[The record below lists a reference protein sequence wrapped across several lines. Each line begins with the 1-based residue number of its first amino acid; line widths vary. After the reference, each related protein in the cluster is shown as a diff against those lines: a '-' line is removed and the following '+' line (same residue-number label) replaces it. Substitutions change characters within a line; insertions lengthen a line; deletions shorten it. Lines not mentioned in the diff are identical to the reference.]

1 MEKNISYVLK
11 EIFQGFQN
19 CLCFYSSIKT
29 EGVLFFFIYIAIY
42 IYIFVYIYIYNQA
55 LYGKMFKNK
64 KCFLFDFTY
73 CVKISV
79 RSEQ

>member
-1 MEKNISYVLK
+1 MEFFLYILY

-29 EGVLFFFIYIAIY
+29 EGVLFLYIY
-42 IYIFVYIYIYNQA
+42 IYIYVCIYIYSYIYKKLSPNW
-55 LYGKMFKNK
+55 KN
-64 KCFLFDFTY
+64 FQEQVFFSDFTY

-79 RSEQ
+79 RSDQ

>member
-1 MEKNISYVLK
+1 M
-11 EIFQGFQN
+11 FQGFQN

-42 IYIFVYIYIYNQA
+42 IYICIYIKNQA
-55 LYGKMFKNK
+55 LNGKMFMNK
-64 KCFLFDFTY
+64 KCFFSDFTY

-79 RSEQ
+79 RSDQ